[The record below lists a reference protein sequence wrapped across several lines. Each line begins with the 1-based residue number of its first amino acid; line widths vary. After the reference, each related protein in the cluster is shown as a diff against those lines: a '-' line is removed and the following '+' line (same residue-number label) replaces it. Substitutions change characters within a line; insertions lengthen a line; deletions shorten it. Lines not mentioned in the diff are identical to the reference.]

1 MEVSFDKK
9 KQIMIKDYTDQL
21 MQKDVLIEELRD
33 TIEELNRVTSDTG
46 SKLKASIEAINE
58 KRKAEELRISQQ
70 TTIKQLNEQNKDH
83 IEKTLIAESKIKT
96 YLHEM
101 EEHKRLLE

>member
-1 MEVSFDKK
+1 MLEKLKNVSA
-9 KQIMIKDYTDQL
+9 
-21 MQKDVLIEELRD
+21 
-33 TIEELNRVTSDTG
+33 DTG

-70 TTIKQLNEQNKDH
+70 TTIKQLNEQNKEH

-101 EEHKRLLE
+101 EE